1 MLVSSKNFPQSTN
14 SSTRHTLVLR
24 HGSRNVL
31 VLLPRTYQELLTITR
46 SVFGMARSS
55 AFVFETSDLDICQD
69 IAVEIH
75 PATWEAVAL
84 TVSSLVVKERNLGS
98 SSRARGQR
106 DNAALQHSRTIH
118 GNSPI
123 TTRRAHDAPSGSSN
137 EATQS
142 DNGLTP
148 ATSYDDVPDSM
159 PTDDFAEEEL
169 GSYDDDFEDTP
180 APPKGK
186 GKAKAS
192 SRPRIESDEEDEYD
206 DDGHADDAA
215 AARGPGWFVPY
226 PVQNTAIKADPS
238 FSILPLSP
246 PKRMGLPATSPQ
258 RLSVHAPV
266 LFSPR
271 VKSGVSNPAAPPVL
285 SDEEQVEVRVPP
297 TKPLRKPVQVVPD
310 ALSHT
315 DGTSKEPTAPTS
327 AALKDAQHEYP
338 PQPKFNPQLKVPAQ
352 FAAAPAAAPT
362 SAPAP
367 AQTPAKA
374 ASQSTQPF
382 DKILITIRHP
392 PTEKEN
398 KFKVKSTHLV
408 GRVLTS
414 ACAAFGLSPT
424 GATLMEWME
433 EDGLE
438 TTSSCAND
446 ASMGSVAID
455 GSIFVIELAK

>member
-31 VLLPRTYQELLTITR
+31 VLLPRTYQELLIITR

-55 AFVFETSDLDICQD
+55 TFVFETNELDICQD
-69 IAVEIH
+69 VAVEIH

-84 TVSSLVVKERNLGS
+84 TLSSLVVKERNLGS
-98 SSRARGQR
+98 SRTRGQR
-106 DNAALQHSRTIH
+106 DNATLHHSHITH
-118 GNSPI
+118 GNSPLVN
-123 TTRRAHDAPSGSSN
+123 RHAHDAPSGSSN
-137 EATQS
+137 DQS

-169 GSYDDDFEDTP
+169 GSYDDDFGYTP

-186 GKAKAS
+186 GKAKATA
-192 SRPRIESDEEDEYD
+192 RARIESDDDDEDD
-206 DDGHADDAA
+206 DDGRAEDAA

-226 PVQNTAIKADPS
+226 PVQSTAIKADPS

-246 PKRMGLPATSPQ
+246 PKRAGVPAASPQ

-266 LFSPR
+266 L
-271 VKSGVSNPAAPPVL
+271 
-285 SDEEQVEVRVPP
+285 SDEEHVEVRSPV
-297 TKPLRKPVQVVPD
+297 KPLRKPVQLVPD
-310 ALSHT
+310 SSPLT
-315 DGTSKEPTAPTS
+315 DEPAAPTP

-352 FAAAPAAAPT
+352 FAAAPASAT
-362 SAPAP
+362 SSAPAP
-367 AQTPAKA
+367 AQTPAKP
-374 ASQSTQPF
+374 ASQPF
-382 DKILITIRHP
+382 DKILITIRHT

-414 ACAAFGLSPT
+414 ACSAFGLNPT
-424 GATLMEWME
+424 GATLMAWTE

-438 TTSSCAND
+438 MTSPCTND
-446 ASMGSVAID
+446 ASMGTVATD
-455 GSIFVIELAK
+455 GAIFIIELAK

>member
-31 VLLPRTYQELLTITR
+31 VLLPRTYQELLIITR
-46 SVFGMARSS
+46 SVFVMARSS
-55 AFVFETSDLDICQD
+55 TFIFETNDLDICQD
-69 IAVEIH
+69 VAVEIH

-84 TVSSLVVKERNLGS
+84 TLSSLVVKERNLGS
-98 SSRARGQR
+98 SRARGQR
-106 DNAALQHSRTIH
+106 DNATLHHSHNTH
-118 GNSPI
+118 GNSPLV
-123 TTRRAHDAPSGSSN
+123 TRHAHDAPSGSSN
-137 EATQS
+137 DQS

-169 GSYDDDFEDTP
+169 GSYDDDFGYTP

-186 GKAKAS
+186 GKAKATA
-192 SRPRIESDEEDEYD
+192 RARIESDDDEEDD
-206 DDGHADDAA
+206 DDGRAEDA

-226 PVQNTAIKADPS
+226 PVQSTAIKADPS

-246 PKRMGLPATSPQ
+246 PKRVGVPATSPQ
-258 RLSVHAPV
+258 RLSVHGG
-266 LFSPR
+266 LYSPR
-271 VKSGVSNPAAPPVL
+271 AKSGVNNLASAPVL
-285 SDEEQVEVRVPP
+285 SDEEQVEVRSPV
-297 TKPLRKPVQVVPD
+297 KPLRKPVQLVPD
-310 ALSHT
+310 SSPLT
-315 DGTSKEPTAPTS
+315 DGTPKEPAAPTPT
-327 AALKDAQHEYP
+327 ALKDAQHEYP
-338 PQPKFNPQLKVPAQ
+338 PKFNPQLKVPAQ
-352 FAAAPAAAPT
+352 FAAAPASAT
-362 SAPAP
+362 SSVPAP
-367 AQTPAKA
+367 AQTPAKP
-374 ASQSTQPF
+374 ASQPF

-414 ACAAFGLSPT
+414 ACSAFGLNPT
-424 GATLMEWME
+424 GATLMAWTE

-438 TTSSCAND
+438 MTSPCAND
-446 ASMGSVAID
+446 ASMGTVATD
-455 GSIFVIELAK
+455 GAIFIIELAK

>member
-31 VLLPRTYQELLTITR
+31 VLLPRTYQELLAITR
-46 SVFGMARSS
+46 SVFSMARSS
-55 AFVFETSDLDICQD
+55 TFVFETSDLDICQD
-69 IAVEIH
+69 VAVEIH

-84 TVSSLVVKERNLGS
+84 SLSSLVVKERNLGS
-98 SSRARGQR
+98 SRARGQR
-106 DNAALQHSRTIH
+106 DNATLHHSHNAH
-118 GNSPI
+118 GNSPLV
-123 TTRRAHDAPSGSSN
+123 TRHPHDAPSGSSN
-137 EATQS
+137 DQS

-169 GSYDDDFEDTP
+169 GSYDDDFNYTP

-186 GKAKAS
+186 GKAKAT
-192 SRPRIESDEEDEYD
+192 SRARIESDDDDDEDD
-206 DDGHADDAA
+206 DDGRAEDAGG
-215 AARGPGWFVPY
+215 ARGPGWFVPH
-226 PVQNTAIKADPS
+226 PVQSTAIKADPS
-238 FSILPLSP
+238 FSILPLSS
-246 PKRMGLPATSPQ
+246 PKRVGVPATSPQ
-258 RLSVHAPV
+258 RLSVHGG

-271 VKSGVSNPAAPPVL
+271 AKSGVNNLAPAPVL
-285 SDEEQVEVRVPP
+285 SDEEQVEARSPV
-297 TKPLRKPVQVVPD
+297 KPLRKPVQLVPD
-310 ALSHT
+310 ASPLT
-315 DGTSKEPTAPTS
+315 DGTPKEPAAPTT

-352 FAAAPAAAPT
+352 FAPAPA

-367 AQTPAKA
+367 AQTPTKA
-374 ASQSTQPF
+374 SQPF

-414 ACAAFGLSPT
+414 ACSAFGLNPT
-424 GATLMEWME
+424 GATLMAWTE

-438 TTSSCAND
+438 MTSSCTND
-446 ASMGSVAID
+446 ASMGSVATD
-455 GSIFVIELAK
+455 GAIFIIELAK